1 MTFARPRGVHSGVAL
16 LVAGS
21 VAIAR
26 ARRYNAAAKRI
37 PSGWCERVTMLRRI
51 GQRLAKLWY
60 RLVTLKSSPRK
71 IALGFAVGVFLS
83 YTPTFGFQTVLALSV
98 ATLLRVNPI
107 ATVVGTYVT
116 NFFTVG
122 PIYLLCYQLGRF
134 VLGMQSGGNA
144 EMTQTDAGWSILRL
158 GKAGLGW
165 IGLEMLGAAIVGV
178 ITAVPAYFLSL
189 FGVIRY
195 RTARLNRRIKKMR
208 RRLQQ
213 ADTSTASS
221 PPSTAHGHS
230 RGETADGTEDH

>member
-1 MTFARPRGVHSGVAL
+1 ML
-16 LVAGS
+16 L
-21 VAIAR
+21 
-26 ARRYNAAAKRI
+26 RI
-37 PSGWCERVTMLRRI
+37 WQG
-51 GQRLAKLWY
+51 LAKLWY

-122 PIYLLCYQLGRF
+122 PIYLLCYQVGRF
-134 VLGMQSGGNA
+134 VLGMQSGNA
-144 EMTQTDAGWSILRL
+144 DMSQTDAGWSILRL
-158 GKAGLGW
+158 AKAGLGW
-165 IGLEMLGAAIVGV
+165 LGIEMLGAAILGV

-213 ADTSTASS
+213 ADASTASG
-221 PPSTAHGHS
+221 PPSTENGHS
-230 RGETADGTEDH
+230 KGETADGTEDH